1 MLCKICQ
8 KDSALHLPDRDK
20 GCSPSDWNY
29 QWSGHWHGPTTNQRQ
44 AALPGGLWLPK
55 PEILKIDK
63 RSILRLT
70 SAVRCQRA
78 NEMREGGD
86 KFPFPDLGLQF
97 LQIRWIELL
106 KAMDF
111 CNEECTC
118 RHMTKSNEWTWT
130 ISHCLIVNCT
140 TIWLTAY
147 LLCPGFGEAHVCQGV
162 QGRQVL
168 SVDLGWGWIF
178 SRWQQCGHIA
188 ALQWFW
194 LLVCWVNGLGLE
206 LTYWGLGVSCVRDSH
221 DYH

>member
-1 MLCKICQ
+1 
-8 KDSALHLPDRDK
+8 
-20 GCSPSDWNY
+20 
-29 QWSGHWHGPTTNQRQ
+29 
-44 AALPGGLWLPK
+44 
-55 PEILKIDK
+55 
-63 RSILRLT
+63 
-70 SAVRCQRA
+70 
-78 NEMREGGD
+78 
-86 KFPFPDLGLQF
+86 
-97 LQIRWIELL
+97 
-106 KAMDF
+106 MDF
-111 CNEECTC
+111 CTSM
-118 RHMTKSNEWTWT
+118 HMKKSNEWTLT

-206 LTYWGLGVSCVRDSH
+206 LTYWGLGVSCVRTSH
-221 DYH
+221 DYHWVTLCSYVFLFLICEEVSLYPWVEERGESDLRVEQTQVRERERELCTGHQTQYSQLVRVPEFIQHKTQSSFETCSKVLSWVWNSIVTP